1 MAYYFYLDRV
11 LLPIAPGQLTLSINN
26 QNKTMNM
33 INEGQINLLKDAG
46 LTDVE
51 FEVSIPQ
58 QKYPFAYY
66 KSGFKRASYFLDKF
80 ESLKNSKAPFQFIVT
95 RSMPNGKLLF
105 DTNLKVSMES
115 HEIKEDES
123 EGTDL
128 LVSITLKQYK
138 EFGTKRANIKFAQ
151 GKPKVT
157 VGRNRSTESSPK
169 PKKKAKTHKVVR
181 GDTLWAISKRYY
193 GAGNW
198 TNVNKIVN
206 ANKGKIKNANL
217 IYPGQVFT
225 IPV

>member
-1 MAYYFYLDRV
+1 MAYYFYLDKT
-11 LLPIAPGQLTLSINN
+11 LLPIAPGKLTLQINN
-26 QNKTMNM
+26 QNETMNM
-33 INEGQINLLKDAG
+33 INEGEINLLKSAG

-58 QKYPFAYY
+58 QKYPHAYY
-66 KSGFKRASYFLDKF
+66 KDGFKRASHYLKKF
-80 ESLKNSKAPFQFIVT
+80 EKLKTNKEPFQFIVT
-95 RSMPNGKLLF
+95 RSLPNGDLLF
-105 DTNLKVSMES
+105 DTNLKVSMEDYQ
-115 HEIKEDES
+115 IIEDEG

-128 LVSITLKQYK
+128 LVAINLKQYVDY
-138 EFGTKRANIKFAQ
+138 GTKKANIKFAKD
-151 GKPKVT
+151 KPKINVKKP
-157 VGRNRSTESSPK
+157 RPSKNSPA

-198 TNVNKIVN
+198 KNVNKIVN
-206 ANKGKIKNANL
+206 ANKSKIKNANL